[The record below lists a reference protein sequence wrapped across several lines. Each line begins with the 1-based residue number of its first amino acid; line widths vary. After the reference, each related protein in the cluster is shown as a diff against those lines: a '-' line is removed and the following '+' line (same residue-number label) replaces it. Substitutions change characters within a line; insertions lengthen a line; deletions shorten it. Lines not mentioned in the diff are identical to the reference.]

1 MVSKGNEELASSESV
16 ELVISPFLLE
26 LAVSNLLCLSGL
38 IDSLDELVDVVVRVE
53 VVPHDFSVVGIVA
66 TTVALL
72 GTIVEE
78 GDTSSGQGEGKSTLE
93 ESLVVIAVKESCI
106 VMVVYEDAKSVNVF
120 EVLSFFVPSVGDASH
135 GLSVHEGILDGIV
148 HWVVEHASKM
158 VLVITNV
165 GRVAIETLSHLE
177 DSGCLAILGPEILG
191 NFRNSVDS
199 NTVEI
204 ILLDKILD
212 PVLQVLTHI
221 GVALI

>member
-26 LAVSNLLCLSGL
+26 LAVSDLLCLSGL

-66 TTVALL
+66 TTVALF

-106 VMVVYEDAKSVNVF
+106 VMVVYEDA
-120 EVLSFFVPSVGDASH
+120 
-135 GLSVHEGILDGIV
+135 
-148 HWVVEHASKM
+148 
-158 VLVITNV
+158 
-165 GRVAIETLSHLE
+165 
-177 DSGCLAILGPEILG
+177 
-191 NFRNSVDS
+191 
-199 NTVEI
+199 
-204 ILLDKILD
+204 
-212 PVLQVLTHI
+212 
-221 GVALI
+221 